1 MRRKAT
7 LAVSIAFATCALLHP
22 QSTSAQNSTNVS
34 MPDPNVSLSTAQ
46 REAALM
52 VPAQATLDKAIDARK
67 IQPGQQFQAKL
78 TGTVY
83 LKNGL
88 ELPRDTVLVGTIA
101 TDKMRAGGTSTLALR
116 FTKAELKGGKVVPIQ
131 ADIMGVSRPTG
142 GENWENISG
151 AAPSLP
157 WNGKTLRVDELGAL
171 SGVDLHSAVA
181 APNSGVFVS
190 TKKDDMKLS
199 PGSKLS
205 LAIAAQGASGMGGGA

>member
-22 QSTSAQNSTNVS
+22 QSASAQNSTNVS

-116 FTKAELKGGKVVPIQ
+116 FTRAELKGGKVVPIQ
-131 ADIMGVSRPTG
+131 ADIMEFLGRPAERTGRTLAARLLRCPGTAKPFASTNSAPSPGLICTAPLLPPIRGSLSRPR
-142 GENWENISG
+142 
-151 AAPSLP
+151 
-157 WNGKTLRVDELGAL
+157 KT
-171 SGVDLHSAVA
+171 
-181 APNSGVFVS
+181 
-190 TKKDDMKLS
+190 T
-199 PGSKLS
+199 
-205 LAIAAQGASGMGGGA
+205 